1 MLIGVFYSSVDPT
14 TSNVTFHLS
23 AFYYFLRPDK
33 KAYCTAVLQ
42 SVYGIQ
48 TAVDNWSLLFPL
60 STLLRIILYL
70 CYLYAEVISNI
81 SESKINPVKQT
92 FVSFV
97 KMVIKTAS
105 LRLT

>member
-23 AFYYFLRPDK
+23 DK